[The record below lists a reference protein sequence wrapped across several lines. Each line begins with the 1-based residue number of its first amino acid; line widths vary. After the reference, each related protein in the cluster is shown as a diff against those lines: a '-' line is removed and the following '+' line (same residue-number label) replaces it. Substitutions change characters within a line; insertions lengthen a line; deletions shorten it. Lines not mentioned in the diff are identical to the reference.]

1 VYQFDCCLQR
11 QIGDADELSTCPF
24 IYPTNFSITEPR
36 FGQFMARFP
45 VRQAASGEI
54 AEGRRCRLG

>member
-1 VYQFDCCLQR
+1 MNFRLVY
-11 QIGDADELSTCPF
+11 LS
-24 IYPTNFSITEPR
+24 IYPTNFSVTYPTNFSVTEPR

-54 AEGRRCRLG
+54 AEVRRCRQG

>member
-1 VYQFDCCLQR
+1 MNFRLVY
-11 QIGDADELSTCPF
+11 LS
-24 IYPTNFSITEPR
+24 IYPTNFSVTEPR

-54 AEGRRCRLG
+54 AEVRRCRQG